1 MKICCVTQFAFSR
14 SAERLKVNYYFEL
27 LLNFMQ
33 DSGMKI
39 LVCVKQ
45 VPEAEAQVVIDE
57 SGDWVQIG
65 GAAEYRMNRFDECAV
80 EEAVLI
86 KEAYPETVIDVIS
99 LGPERA
105 EAAVRRAMGMG
116 ADNGAHILFAEDGYV
131 DAFTTAGAI
140 AAYAKDK
147 RYDLILTGAMS
158 EDLMQGQVGPLLA
171 AHLEMACIS
180 STIHAELAA
189 DKLTIYVER
198 EVEGGSRE
206 VGNIRLPALLT
217 VQTGINT
224 PRYPALSRLL
234 RANNQELEV
243 MEADVSCHASAPQA
257 LVGVALPEKTRDAV
271 FLEGSTAEKAGQLF
285 NILKAR
291 SLMS

>member
-1 MKICCVTQFAFSR
+1 
-14 SAERLKVNYYFEL
+14 
-27 LLNFMQ
+27 
-33 DSGMKI
+33 MKI

-45 VPEAEAQVVIDE
+45 VPEAEAQVSIDA
-57 SGDWVQIG
+57 SAKWVEVG

-80 EEAVLI
+80 EEAILI
-86 KEAYPETVIDVIS
+86 KEAYPDTVIDVIT

-105 EAAVRRAMGMG
+105 EAVVRRAMGMG
-116 ADNGAHILFAEDGYV
+116 ADNGAHILFAGGGYV

-140 AAYAKDK
+140 AAYAGDK

-189 DKLTIYVER
+189 DKKKIYVER

-217 VQTGINT
+217 IQTGINT
-224 PRYPALSRLL
+224 PRYPALSKLM
-234 RANNQELEV
+234 RANNRELEV
-243 MEADVSCHASAPQA
+243 VESDVWGQASAPQT

-271 FLEGSTAEKAGQLF
+271 FLEGSAAEKALQLV
-285 NILKAR
+285 NILRER
-291 SLMS
+291 SLMP